1 MPSLLACSAGGDRIA
16 FLLGIVDYMASV
28 KGYKEYGRWEK
39 VCGISAGSMFA
50 AYISNT
56 TPDSFEKD
64 LKHLK
69 HIFFTKPM
77 NAISPWVGGGHFFNM
92 LDSLIYHPSFFSN
105 KVLRKGILDYFNP
118 TNIKR
123 TLEVGCFNKTDSSYR
138 TFNSD
143 VSLKEMGDAVL
154 ASASVPLVFP
164 PVQIHDKQYQDGC
177 MRHLIPV
184 EEIKR
189 FIQIEEG
196 PKNIDVLV
204 CYPINNRKLFME
216 MVKDRFSSPLLS
228 EAMDAIVNIM
238 VEQMENDLV
247 ELAHIMNTTVG
258 TIKQASSQTLKH
270 GEITMTILSP
280 YIGHYTS
287 FTKQSTFKNKELY
300 NAGVQVAKHFL
311 APPLKL

>member
-16 FLLGIVDYMASV
+16 FLLGIVDHMASV
-28 KGYKEYGRWEK
+28 KGYKEYGKWDN

-64 LKHLK
+64 ITHLK
-69 HIFFTKPM
+69 HMFFTKPM
-77 NAISPWVGGGHFFNM
+77 NAVSPWVKGGQIINM

-105 KVLRKGILDYFNP
+105 KILRKGILDYFDP
-118 TNIKR
+118 KNIKR

-143 VSLKEMGDAVL
+143 VSLKDMGNAVL

-164 PVQIHDKQYQDGC
+164 PVQIGDKKYQDGC

-189 FIQIEEG
+189 FIQMKEG
-196 PKNIDVLV
+196 PKHIDLLV
-204 CYPINNRKLFME
+204 CYPTNDRKLFME
-216 MVKDRFSSPLLS
+216 MVKDRFASPLVS
-228 EAMDAIVNIM
+228 EAMDAIVNMM
-238 VEQMENDLV
+238 VEQLENDLV
-247 ELAHIMNTTVG
+247 ELAHIMNTSIG
-258 TIKQASSQTLKH
+258 TIKQTSSQVLKH
-270 GEITMTILSP
+270 GDVTLTILSP
-280 YIGHYTS
+280 YMGHYTS

-311 APPLKL
+311 APTLKL